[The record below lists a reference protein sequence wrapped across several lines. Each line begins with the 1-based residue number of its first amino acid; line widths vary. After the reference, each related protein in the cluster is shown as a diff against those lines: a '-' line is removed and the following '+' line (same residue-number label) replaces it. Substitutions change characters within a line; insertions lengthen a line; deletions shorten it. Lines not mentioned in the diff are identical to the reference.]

1 MRSITLRVFAFEREV
16 RDSPISQSKMKII
29 ASITTIRIGTVGN
42 RYTVFAIFHAV
53 EDVSR
58 RYAGIRRD
66 EEHNGADGVTR
77 AHKAVNQRDEDRRGS
92 VADA

>member
-1 MRSITLRVFAFEREV
+1 MIHQWPVEDENNRQHHH
-16 RDSPISQSKMKII
+16 DQN
-29 ASITTIRIGTVGN
+29 GTVGN

-66 EEHNGADGVTR
+66 EEHNGADGGNG
-77 AHKAVNQRDEDRRGS
+77 AHKAVNQRREDRRAQQRQQDVRNGTQGTG
-92 VADA
+92 AQAE